1 MTSLSEPEINEI
13 NAINEITE
21 GKESKE
27 SKDSKSVRP
36 PSLWRDRD
44 YLSLWTGEAVSSLGT
59 SMSTVAYPLLV
70 LFATGS
76 VARAGIVTAAS
87 MIGTVLTTLWGGVL
101 ADRISRK
108 AMMVAAPLVQAV
120 AVGVVALLVAHGQA
134 PIVALAAAAGVGG
147 LADGVRDAARFPAL
161 RRIVAKE
168 QMAVASSQIQGRDIT
183 ARFLGGPIA
192 GVLFAVARWIP
203 FGADAVS
210 FLFSSLGAAL
220 IRRPLGPD
228 RAPDQAGRG
237 SLRADAREGL
247 RYVAGVPFLR
257 FIAVWTSAVNLIGGA
272 YFLLFIAMLKY
283 RGAGPATIGVDNSI
297 SLIGGI
303 AGALAGPA
311 LLRRVSAKVVFLA
324 GGWIGVVGAVM
335 TAVCPAPW
343 EVGCSVFLVMLVLV
357 PLNAILQSYQ
367 VRLVPDEL
375 SGRVGSV
382 VSFGAQALM
391 WLGPLAA
398 GLLADDF
405 GPPTAGLIVAAA
417 LLPTMGIAHFV
428 KSLDVL
434 RTPVEEVGE
443 YRC

>member
-1 MTSLSEPEINEI
+1 M
-13 NAINEITE
+13 
-21 GKESKE
+21 
-27 SKDSKSVRP
+27 
-36 PSLWRDRD
+36 
-44 YLSLWTGEAVSSLGT
+44 
-59 SMSTVAYPLLV
+59 
-70 LFATGS
+70 
-76 VARAGIVTAAS
+76 
-87 MIGTVLTTLWGGVL
+87 
-101 ADRISRK
+101 
-108 AMMVAAPLVQAV
+108 
-120 AVGVVALLVAHGQA
+120 
-134 PIVALAAAAGVGG
+134 
-147 LADGVRDAARFPAL
+147 
-161 RRIVAKE
+161 
-168 QMAVASSQIQGRDIT
+168 
-183 ARFLGGPIA
+183 
-192 GVLFAVARWIP
+192 
-203 FGADAVS
+203 
-210 FLFSSLGAAL
+210 
-220 IRRPLGPD
+220 
-228 RAPDQAGRG
+228 
-237 SLRADAREGL
+237 
-247 RYVAGVPFLR
+247 PFLR

-283 RGAGPATIGVDNSI
+283 RGAGPETIGVDNSI
-297 SLIGGI
+297 ALIGGI